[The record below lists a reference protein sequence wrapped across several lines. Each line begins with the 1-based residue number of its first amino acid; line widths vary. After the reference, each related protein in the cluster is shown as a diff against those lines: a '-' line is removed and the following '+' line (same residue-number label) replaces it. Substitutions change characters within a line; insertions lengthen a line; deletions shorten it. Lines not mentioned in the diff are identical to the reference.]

1 MMSKDSVLITLPVFN
16 EAEFLESV
24 LFEMCRYVSPEN
36 ILVVD
41 DGSTDGT
48 LEKAANGDWNVISHT
63 SNLGKG
69 KAIQTAITYA
79 IKSGYD
85 WIVTLDGDGQH
96 PPRYIPDFI
105 RFIRGKSD
113 ADVIVGNRYDRY
125 KKMPVMRIMSN
136 GITSVI
142 VSLCAGNQRIMDSQ
156 CGFRA
161 LRLAAIPLQ
170 NLQQS
175 GFQFESELLIRIGK
189 AGGRIYSLPIET
201 VYGSERSSI
210 RAVRDTLKFIGL
222 IFNSFFWT

>member
-1 MMSKDSVLITLPVFN
+1 MMSKDSVLITVPVFN

-24 LFEMCRYVSPEN
+24 LFEMCRYVSSEN

-48 LEKAANGDWNVISHT
+48 LEKATNGDWKVISHA

-79 IKSGYD
+79 RKAGYD
-85 WIVTLDGDGQH
+85 WIMTLDGDGQH
-96 PPRYIPDFI
+96 LPRYIPDFI
-105 RFIRGKSD
+105 RYIRAQSD
-113 ADVIVGNRYDRY
+113 ADVIVGNRCDRY
-125 KKMPVMRIMSN
+125 KTMPVTRIMSN

-142 VSLCAGNQRIMDSQ
+142 VSLCAGNQRILDSQ

-170 NLQQS
+170 NLRQR
-175 GFQFESELLIRIGK
+175 GFQFESEVLMRIGK
-189 AGGRIYSLPIET
+189 AGGRIYNLPVET
-201 VYGSERSSI
+201 IYGSERSSI
-210 RAVRDTLKFIGL
+210 RAARDTLKFIGL